1 MKRTALALVIGMMA
15 SVGAGGRDTSANAF
29 AMPPLPATTGY
40 PGLIGH
46 GRPGHGP
53 PSSMPS
59 DGVITVYTRTPN
71 AQVPPTPPLARRLD
85 A

>member
-1 MKRTALALVIGMMA
+1 MKRTALALVIDGQCRRQRMRHT
-15 SVGAGGRDTSANAF
+15 GEPF